1 MMDKLEK
8 FIHENRQHFDSDVPD
23 LSIWSNIQEKLDEK
37 PRVRI
42 RWIQHLRVAAAVLVL
57 LCAGGAMGVYWSSS
71 QDKVTALA
79 DVSPEYAEMQQY
91 FDREIQSKMAQL
103 ASYNQAD
110 AVLTDINE
118 LDEVYR
124 ELQEELKNTPEGN
137 REQVV
142 RAMIE
147 NYKAKI
153 DILEQ
158 VLAKLQLL
166 NSTSPKSAGNEVS
179 I

>member
-8 FIHENRQHFDSDVPD
+8 FIHDNRQHFDADVPD
-23 LSIWSNIQEKLDEK
+23 LAIWANIQEKLDESRAPK
-37 PRVRI
+37 I
-42 RWIQHLRVAAAVLVL
+42 RWIKHLRVAAAVLAL
-57 LCAGGAMGVYWSSS
+57 LFAGGAMGVYWSTS
-71 QDKVTALA
+71 QNKVVALA
-79 DVSPEYAEMQQY
+79 DVSPEYAEMQRYYDQQ
-91 FDREIQSKMAQL
+91 IQSKLKLL
-103 ASYNQAD
+103 ANYQQAD
-110 AVLTDINE
+110 AVKADIND
-118 LDEVYR
+118 LDQMYK
-124 ELQEELKNTPEGN
+124 ELQEELKNTPAGN

-142 RAMIE
+142 QAMIE

-158 VLAKLQLL
+158 VLKKLQLL

>member
-8 FIHENRQHFDSDVPD
+8 FIHENRQQFDSEVPD

-37 PRVRI
+37 PAPRVRWI
-42 RWIQHLRVAAAVLVL
+42 RRLRVAAAVLAL
-57 LCAGGAMGVYWSSS
+57 LFAGGAMGVYWSSS
-71 QDKVTALA
+71 QNNVTALA

-91 FDREIQSKMAQL
+91 YDQQIQSKLAQL

-110 AVLTDINE
+110 AVVTDIDE
-118 LDEVYR
+118 LDEIYR
-124 ELQEELKNTPEGN
+124 ELQEELKNTPAGN

-142 RAMIE
+142 QAMIE

-158 VLAKLQLL
+158 VLQKLQLL
-166 NSTSPKSAGNEVS
+166 DSTSPKSAGNEVS